1 MNNTTNNT
9 DVTSTGMPQWL
20 QAFCTNSKW
29 DLKQLSHLS
38 LTGATPCFESMVIY
52 GIVGITSIILAIWRI
67 HLLRTKGYRVQAI
80 PDVLFYSKL
89 IISILTT
96 LIPLF
101 LINVLVAQNAFAP
114 YEIVSHALM
123 FLSFLLITIIILME
137 REKHLIA
144 SEYVYRFLVLW
155 NCVAIGVQ
163 IRSFIILGNQ
173 TNRHEYYITMSI
185 FEVICLAVQVLI
197 AYFFSETF
205 RIRQLD
211 KPGEVKNVN
220 ESGNNSINM
229 DTVAIGLK
237 EIVGGQKEDNYDV
250 QGKLK
255 KDLSLEEK
263 ASLCSKL
270 FFGWLSPMI
279 KIGYTRPL
287 ELGDIPMLHT
297 GNKAEHAT
305 NLVEHAWNKALSDA
319 SLAPNSDDDDV
330 SLPKTVSLLRVIGQ
344 VCWYPYLKIVPVTIL
359 AVICQFVAPLL
370 LQSLIRFIGSDR
382 PDSEGYFYI
391 GLIFVF
397 NVFSIVCE
405 AYATN
410 QLTHLALKIKSGLI
424 GMIYRKSLRLSLRSQ
439 LRNSSGKTVNLISS
453 DVNGIVGAVHMFNA
467 LWMSPLQII
476 IAMTMLYTAVGAAS
490 LAGLGAVVLASPLM
504 LICFAYLASGMQKML
519 KFTDSRV
526 KMVSEALSSM
536 RVIKYY
542 GWESKFLENIVN
554 ERNKEMHVASWLA
567 NTKAT
572 MLMLFNL
579 NPVLLQVAMFCV
591 YAAINPTGLQG
602 TEGASRA
609 FFALSLCQMVLMPL
623 LMLPNSIS
631 AFIQAGVR
639 ANRLKE
645 FLLLDQVDPATRTP
659 LKQNQQQQEHVGEKK
674 EEKTY
679 EGEISLKLKKSS
691 YSWDE
696 NAPVHT
702 LSNVEMDVQQ
712 GAICCK

>member
-1 MNNTTNNT
+1 MNTTTNNT
-9 DVTSTGMPQWL
+9 DATSEMPQWL
-20 QAFCTNSKW
+20 QAFCTSSKW

-52 GIVGITSIILAIWRI
+52 GVVGITSIILAAWRI
-67 HLLRTKGYRVQAI
+67 YLLRIKGYRVQAI
-80 PDVLFYSKL
+80 PGVLFYSKL
-89 IISILTT
+89 TVSILTT

-101 LINVLVAQNAFAP
+101 LINVLIAQNAFAP

-123 FLSFLLITIIILME
+123 FLSFLLITIVILAE
-137 REKHLIA
+137 REKHLIPG
-144 SEYVYRFLVLW
+144 EFVYRFLVLW

-185 FEVICLAVQVLI
+185 FEVICLAVQVFI
-197 AYFFSETF
+197 AYFFSDTF
-205 RIRQLD
+205 RIRELEKLGGLENAD
-211 KPGEVKNVN
+211 
-220 ESGNNSINM
+220 ESGDNSVNM
-229 DTVAIGLK
+229 DTVVIGLK
-237 EIVGGQKEDNYDV
+237 ENAGVQEEDNNDV

-255 KDLSLEEK
+255 KELSLEEK
-263 ASLCSKL
+263 ASLASKL
-270 FFGWLSPMI
+270 FFSWLSPMI

-287 ELGDIPMLHT
+287 ELDDIPILHT
-297 GNKAEHAT
+297 GNKAEDAT
-305 NLVEHAWNKALSDA
+305 NLLERAWNTSLSDA
-319 SLAPNSDDDDV
+319 SLAPSSDDDE
-330 SLPKTVSLLRVIGQ
+330 SLPKTISLARVIGK
-344 VCWYPYLKIVPVTIL
+344 VCWYPYLKIVPVTLL

-370 LQSLIRFIGSDR
+370 LRSLIGFIGSDR

-397 NVFSIVCE
+397 NLFSVLCE
-405 AYATN
+405 VYATN
-410 QLTHLALKIKSGLI
+410 QMSHLAFKIKSGLI

-439 LRNSSGKTVNLISS
+439 MRNSSGKTVNLISS
-453 DVNGIVGAVHMFNA
+453 DVNGIVGAVHMLNA
-467 LWMSPLQII
+467 LWVSPLQII

-490 LAGLGAVVLASPLM
+490 LAGLGAVVVASPLM

-567 NTKAT
+567 NIKAS

-579 NPVLLQVAMFCV
+579 NPILLQVAMFCV

-631 AFIQAGVR
+631 TFIQAGVR

-645 FLLLDQVDPATRTP
+645 FLLLDQVDRVPRTP
-659 LKQNQQQQEHVGEKK
+659 LRQNEQHQEDVGVNK
-674 EEKTY
+674 EERLY
-679 EGEISLKLKKSS
+679 DGVVSLKLEKSS

-696 NAPVHT
+696 SAPVHT

-712 GAICCK
+712 GTICCK

>member
-1 MNNTTNNT
+1 
-9 DVTSTGMPQWL
+9 
-20 QAFCTNSKW
+20 
-29 DLKQLSHLS
+29 
-38 LTGATPCFESMVIY
+38 
-52 GIVGITSIILAIWRI
+52 
-67 HLLRTKGYRVQAI
+67 
-80 PDVLFYSKL
+80 
-89 IISILTT
+89 
-96 LIPLF
+96 
-101 LINVLVAQNAFAP
+101 
-114 YEIVSHALM
+114 
-123 FLSFLLITIIILME
+123 
-137 REKHLIA
+137 
-144 SEYVYRFLVLW
+144 
-155 NCVAIGVQ
+155 
-163 IRSFIILGNQ
+163 
-173 TNRHEYYITMSI
+173 MSI
-185 FEVICLAVQVLI
+185 FEVICLALQVLI
-197 AYFFSETF
+197 AYFFTDTF
-205 RIRQLD
+205 RTRQLD
-211 KPGEVKNVN
+211 EKGKVKDLH
-220 ESGNNSINM
+220 ESGNNGINM
-229 DTVAIGLK
+229 DTVVIGLK
-237 EIVGGQKEDNYDV
+237 EVGGQEEDNNDV

-255 KDLSLEEK
+255 KELSLEEK
-263 ASLCSKL
+263 TSLSSKL
-270 FFGWLSPMI
+270 FFSWLSPMI
-279 KIGYTRPL
+279 RIGYTRPL
-287 ELGDIPMLHT
+287 ELEDIPMLHT
-297 GNKAEHAT
+297 GNKAENAT
-305 NLVEHAWNKALSDA
+305 NLLERAWNKALSDA
-319 SLAPNSDDDDV
+319 SNSDDDV
-330 SLPKTVSLLRVIGQ
+330 SLPKTISLARVISQ
-344 VCWYPYLKIVPVTIL
+344 VCWYPYLKIVPITLL

-397 NVFSIVCE
+397 NVFSVVCE
-405 AYATN
+405 VYANN
-410 QLTHLALKIKSGLI
+410 QMSHLAFKIKSGLI

-439 LRNSSGKTVNLISS
+439 MRNSSGKTVNLISS

-567 NTKAT
+567 NTKAS

-579 NPVLLQVAMFCV
+579 NPILLQVAMFCV

-609 FFALSLCQMVLMPL
+609 FFALSLCQMVLLPL
-623 LMLPNSIS
+623 LMLPNSIT

-645 FLLLDQVDPATRTP
+645 FLLLDQVDRAKRTP
-659 LKQNQQQQEHVGEKK
+659 LKQNQHQQEEHVGENK
-674 EEKTY
+674 EERTY
-679 EGEISLKLKKSS
+679 DGEISLKLEKSS

-712 GAICCK
+712 GTICCK